1 MRSLHHALVL
11 GSVLL
16 GIGTGTAAMA
26 ESMPMHDHARTS
38 TAVQA
43 QRAPSTKALKEAG
56 MSMHKAMDITY
67 TGNAD
72 VDFARA
78 MIAHHQG
85 AIDMAKVELQ
95 YGTAPEMRALAK
107 DIVDSQQ
114 HQVEQMQRWIKDQ
127 EQQHKQP

>member
-1 MRSLHHALVL
+1 MRLIHHALVL

-16 GIGTGTAAMA
+16 GIGTGTAVMA
-26 ESMPMHDHARTS
+26 ESMPMHDHARAS
-38 TAVQA
+38 VQA
-43 QRAPSTKALKEAG
+43 QRAPSTKAFSEAG
-56 MSMHKAMDITY
+56 ISMHKAMDITY

-72 VDFARA
+72 MDFARA

-95 YGTAPEMRALAK
+95 YGAAPEMKALAK

-114 HQVEQMQRWIKDQ
+114 HQIDQMQRWIKDR
-127 EQQHKQP
+127 EKLATHP

>member
-1 MRSLHHALVL
+1 MRSIHHALVL

-38 TAVQA
+38 VQA
-43 QRAPSTKALKEAG
+43 QRAPSTNALRDAG
-56 MSMHKAMDITY
+56 MSMHKAMDISY

-72 VDFARA
+72 IDFARA

-85 AIDMAKVELQ
+85 AVDMAKVELQ
-95 YGTAPEMRALAK
+95 YGTAPEMKALAK

-114 HQVEQMQRWIKDQ
+114 HQIEQMQRWIKDQ
-127 EQQHKQP
+127 EKQQVKP

>member
-1 MRSLHHALVL
+1 MRSLYHALVL

-26 ESMPMHDHARTS
+26 ESMPMHDHAGTS
-38 TAVQA
+38 VQA
-43 QRAPSTKALKEAG
+43 QRAPSTKALQEAG

-72 VDFARA
+72 IDFARA
-78 MIAHHQG
+78 MIAHHEG

-95 YGTAPEMRALAK
+95 YGASPEMRALAK
-107 DIVDSQQ
+107 NVVDSQQ
-114 HQVEQMQRWIKDQ
+114 HQVVQMRRWVKDQ
-127 EQQHKQP
+127 QKR